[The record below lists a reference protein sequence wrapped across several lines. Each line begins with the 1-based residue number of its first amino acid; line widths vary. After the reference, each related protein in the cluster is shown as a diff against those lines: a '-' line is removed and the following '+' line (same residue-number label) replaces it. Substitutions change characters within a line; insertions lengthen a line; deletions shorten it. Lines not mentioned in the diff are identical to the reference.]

1 MVLSTAARLGLKAV
15 GYDLDPLACLI
26 SNTGGHSIDE
36 ARARAACKTLLR
48 RCEKLTT
55 AGVSLPWIDEDEETR
70 RYIRFWFATKQA
82 NQLRKL
88 SYLLV
93 ERPFTLQAKI
103 LNVLK
108 VAVSR
113 LVITKEPKASL
124 ARDSAHSRPHR
135 VITRNTFDVLQ
146 ELPQSLD
153 HVLKALSPTK
163 IKVDVTCQQGDARK
177 LDHVSSASIDRIVT
191 SPPYLNAIDYMRGH
205 RLSLVWLGFN
215 VSKLREI
222 RHGAVGTEVG
232 GFNKVGEEVRQFF
245 HDLHSDVANKR
256 SMLVRY
262 YGDLCSLT
270 NEAFRVLKPGRRA
283 TYVLGNSNIKGHEVK
298 NFELVRAAARQ
309 SGFQVAE
316 HVVREIPES
325 RRYMPLVNARNT
337 SLARRIRWEHILTFV
352 KP

>member
-1 MVLSTAARLGLKAV
+1 MGF
-15 GYDLDPLACLI
+15 DLDPLACLI
-26 SNTGGHSIDE
+26 SNAGGHSLSE
-36 ARARAACKTLLR
+36 ERTRTACRKLLH

-55 AGVSLPWIDEDEETR
+55 ADVSLPWIDEDEETR
-70 RYIRFWFATKQA
+70 RYIRFWFAAKQVD
-82 NQLRKL
+82 QLRKL

-113 LVITKEPKASL
+113 LIITKEPKASL

-135 VITRNTFDVLQ
+135 VITQNAFDILT
-146 ELPQSLD
+146 ELPRSLE

-163 IKVDVTCQQGDARK
+163 IKMDVPCYEGDARK
-177 LDHVSSASIDRIVT
+177 LDQVSSASIDRIVT

-205 RLSLVWLGFN
+205 RLSLVWLGFK
-215 VSKLREI
+215 VSRLREI
-222 RHGAVGTEVG
+222 RHGSVGTEAG
-232 GFNKVGEEVRQFF
+232 GLNKVREEVRQFF
-245 HDLHSDVANKR
+245 HDLHSDLATKR

-270 NEAFRVLKPGRRA
+270 NEAFRVLRPGRRA
-283 TYVLGNSNIKGHEVK
+283 TYVVGNSNIRGHEVK
-298 NFELVRAAARQ
+298 NFELLEWAAGQ